1 MIIRIKNGDLKKTI
15 NKRKHENRKFSE
27 KEISEWMSQATNGLI
42 YLHNRIEMI
51 HRDIKPA

>member
-15 NKRKHENRKFSE
+15 SKRKYEKRTFSDE
-27 KEISEWMSQATNGLI
+27 EISEWMSQATNGLI